1 MTNFINELKMIY
13 YEVNGWILPSEEKQ
27 EVLNQ
32 NLINKALLILLKR
45 EYEQENEEEANQMV
59 RESLTYLTP
68 LPYQEPM
75 MTWKI
80 NEEPSQ
86 DKMEDFLMEIV
97 EQTEQGQSLLQAKN
111 QSLEPMRSEKMDQEE
126 LDGMTLSQVLMNL
139 PTPGAEADH
148 GDNYSG
154 WTNPYVD

>member
-1 MTNFINELKMIY
+1 MIY

-32 NLINKALLILLKR
+32 NLINKALLVLLKR
-45 EYEQENEEEANQMV
+45 EYEQENEEEANQMIS
-59 RESLTYLTP
+59 ESLTYLTP

-86 DKMEDFLMEIV
+86 DKMEDFLMEIL

-111 QSLEPMRSEKMDQEE
+111 QPLEPMNSEETDQEE

>member
-32 NLINKALLILLKR
+32 NLINKALLVLLKR

-59 RESLTYLTP
+59 SESLTYLTP

-86 DKMEDFLMEIV
+86 EKMEDFLMEIL
-97 EQTEQGQSLLQAKN
+97 EQTEQGQSLLQEKN
-111 QSLEPMRSEKMDQEE
+111 QPLEPMSSEEMDQEE

-139 PTPGAEADH
+139 QAPGAEADH

>member
-32 NLINKALLILLKR
+32 NLINKALLVLLKR
-45 EYEQENEEEANQMV
+45 EYEQENEEEANQMLS
-59 RESLTYLTP
+59 ESLTYLTP

-86 DKMEDFLMEIV
+86 EKMEDFLMEIL
-97 EQTEQGQSLLQAKN
+97 EQTEQGQSLLRAKE
-111 QSLEPMRSEKMDQEE
+111 QPLEPMSSEEMDQEE

-139 PTPGAEADH
+139 PTP
-148 GDNYSG
+148 
-154 WTNPYVD
+154 

>member
-59 RESLTYLTP
+59 SESLTYLTP

-86 DKMEDFLMEIV
+86 EKMEDFLMEIV

-111 QSLEPMRSEKMDQEE
+111 KPLEPMSSEEMDQED